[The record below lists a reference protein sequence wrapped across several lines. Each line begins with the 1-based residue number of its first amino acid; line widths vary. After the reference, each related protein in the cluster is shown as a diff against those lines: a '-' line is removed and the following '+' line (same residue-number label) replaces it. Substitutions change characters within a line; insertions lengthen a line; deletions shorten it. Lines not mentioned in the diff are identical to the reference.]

1 MNLAPVKIL
10 NLSNLSFV
18 IGNSCGMYEQQELL
32 ERLERLNAIGV
43 ALSAERD
50 NNRLLEMILLGAKE
64 ITNADGGTLYTV
76 TEDQHL
82 KFEIMRTQTL
92 GIAMGGTTGKDIT
105 FAPLSLYLEDGTP
118 NLNMVA
124 AYAVLNER
132 TVNIEDAYQ
141 ADGFD
146 FSGTRKFDQS
156 TNYRSK
162 SFLTI
167 PMKNHENEIIGVLQ
181 LINAIDPVTHEI
193 VAFSPANQQL
203 VESLASQAAVALTN
217 HNLIEGLKN
226 LFESFIELIADAVDE
241 KSPYTGGH
249 CRRVPELTMMLA
261 DAICRTQTGPLKDFS
276 LSEKEIY
283 ELRIAAW
290 LHDCGKVATPESVM
304 DKPTKLATI
313 FDRIHLLDQRF
324 ELLKKQA
331 ECEMLRKQLEAIKKG
346 QHSDAAKLE
355 IQLDAF
361 KRRLDADRDFLR
373 KANIGGEYMTPEHQ
387 QRVRDIARNS
397 LIDADGK
404 AINFLSDDEIYNLN
418 IVRGTL
424 TAEERTIINN
434 HIVVTINMLESL
446 PYPKDLKRVPEYA
459 GGHHERMDGKG
470 YPRGLTRQQ
479 MSIPAR
485 VMGVADIF
493 EALTSGD
500 RPYKKAKSL
509 SESLKI
515 LGQMKL
521 DNHIDPDV
529 FDIFMREKIYL
540 RYAELFLEA
549 EQIDH
554 VDESMIP
561 GYTI

>member
-1 MNLAPVKIL
+1 MP
-10 NLSNLSFV
+10 
-18 IGNSCGMYEQQELL
+18 EQQELL
-32 ERLERLNAIGV
+32 GRLERLNAIGV

-50 NNRLLEMILLGAKE
+50 HNRLLEMILLGAKE

-82 KFEIMRTQTL
+82 KFEIMHTQTL
-92 GIAMGGTTGKDIT
+92 GIAMGGTTGKDIP
-105 FAPLSLYLEDGTP
+105 FAPLPLYLENGTP

-141 ADGFD
+141 AEGFD

-156 TNYRSK
+156 TGYRSQ

-181 LINAIDPVTHEI
+181 LINAVDPQTKDI
-193 VAFSPANQQL
+193 IAFSRENQQL

-217 HNLIEGLKN
+217 HNLIEGLKS
-226 LFESFIELIADAVDE
+226 LFEAFIELIADAIDE

-249 CRRVPELTMMLA
+249 CQRVPELTMMLA
-261 DAICRTQTGPLKDFS
+261 DAACRAQTGPLKGFS
-276 LSEKEIY
+276 LSEKEVY

-290 LHDCGKVATPESVM
+290 LHDCGKVTTPEYVM

-313 FDRIHLLDQRF
+313 FDRILLVDQRF

-331 ECEMLRKQLEAIKKG
+331 ECDMLRKQLEMAKAG
-346 QHSDAAKLE
+346 QIPDVNKLE
-355 IQLDAF
+355 IQLNAF
-361 KRRLDADRDFLR
+361 KRQLDDDRDFLR
-373 KANIGGEYMTPEHQ
+373 TANIGGEFMTPEHQ
-387 QRVRDIARNS
+387 QRVRDIAAYS
-397 LIDADGK
+397 LMDGK
-404 AINFLSDDEIYNLN
+404 EKSINFLSENEVYNLN
-418 IVRGTL
+418 IERGTL
-424 TAEERTIINN
+424 TTEERRIINN

-485 VMGVADIF
+485 IMGIADIF
-493 EALTSGD
+493 EALTSRD
-500 RPYKKAKSL
+500 RPYKKAKML
-509 SESLKI
+509 SESLNI
-515 LGQMKL
+515 LGKMKL
-521 DNHIDPDV
+521 DNHIDPDL
-529 FDIFMREKIYL
+529 FDIFIREKIYL
-540 RYAELFLEA
+540 RYAELYLEP

-554 VDESMIP
+554 VDESLIP
-561 GYTI
+561 GYTV

>member
-1 MNLAPVKIL
+1 MNL
-10 NLSNLSFV
+10 NLSNLSFA

-32 ERLERLNAIGV
+32 ERLERLNTIGV

-92 GIAMGGTTGKDIT
+92 GIAMGGTTGKDIP
-105 FAPLSLYLEDGTP
+105 FAPLPLYLEDGTP
-118 NLNMVA
+118 NQNMVA

-146 FSGTRKFDQS
+146 FSGTRKFDQN

-181 LINAIDPVTHEI
+181 LINAIDPITYEI

-331 ECEMLRKQLEAIKKG
+331 ECDMLRKQLEAIKNG

-355 IQLDAF
+355 IQLDTY
-361 KRRLDADRDFLR
+361 KQQLDVDRDFLR

-479 MSIPAR
+479 MSVPAR

-500 RPYKKAKSL
+500 RPYKKAKPL

-529 FDIFMREKIYL
+529 FDIFIREKIYL
-540 RYAELFLEA
+540 RYAELFLDP

-561 GYTI
+561 GYAV